1 MGSVPRVGP
10 PGWELVLGLCA
21 GKERGVPWVRTC
33 PGGAP
38 GSIPALCPP
47 HRECQQDAALWQ
59 TLRLDQRVS
68 LDELLNISQVSA
80 KEGHNTGGDMGLA
93 LCPAP
98 PHGSPNPQYTE
109 KISAA
114 FQKLNITLTPISVL
128 NESQRELLLNAC
140 HDAQPPG
147 FTHTL
152 QQVWGCGRDGGVW
165 VLSQLRPAP
174 WGWGAALLL
183 SSPPPHL
190 STVSFPAGSWHHGG
204 QPAGAGHRAGAV
216 GGQRGEILS
225 PGLRGVPWPRS
236 PLCPRAGKGWQWGP
250 SVIWWALLRASP
262 AECRCAEGPEGRCC

>member
-10 PGWELVLGLCA
+10 QGWELVLGLCA

-98 PHGSPNPQYTE
+98 PHGSPHP
-109 KISAA
+109 A
-114 FQKLNITLTPISVL
+114 VH
-128 NESQRELLLNAC
+128 REDLS
-140 HDAQPPG
+140 G
-147 FTHTL
+147 FPEAEHHA
-152 QQVWGCGRDGGVW
+152 D
-165 VLSQLRPAP
+165 
-174 WGWGAALLL
+174 
-183 SSPPPHL
+183 PHL
-190 STVSFPAGSWHHGG
+190 CTERE
-204 QPAGAGHRAGAV
+204 PAGAAAECLPRCTAPQLHPHPAAGVGLRSGWGGLGAV
-216 GGQRGEILS
+216 PAPSCPMGMGCS
-225 PGLRGVPWPRS
+225 PAVVLTSAPPQHCVFPSWIRASRWAACRSWPQS
-236 PLCPRAGKGWQWGP
+236 W
-250 SVIWWALLRASP
+250 SSWWAMR
-262 AECRCAEGPEGRCC
+262 